1 MKSIR
6 IGNDIRIEWPI
17 VLSGDVSKL
26 QDLDLT
32 VEVRPSA
39 KIIDTHN
46 YADETPDEDK
56 DKRPVFIKT
65 ETTVMMNG
73 GITCR
78 PDIGDGKEHCR
89 PRPCP
94 PHPHRPVPPAPVRLP
109 YHIEDN
115 TLIAMWTADRQFATG
130 DYDIILY
137 AHKNEGGQAVCDQY
151 RFVRLVS
158 HTAQA
163 DAPDDSGIEAVIAMQ
178 PVTLELSGLSAY
190 EVAVVNGFQGT
201 EEEWLQSLKQPAI
214 DAAEQAK
221 KDLEQFKTETK
232 AEVKQDITNLNSNTG
247 VDDYPV
253 FSASEAY
260 SKGKVVNYNG
270 KLYKFTADH
279 AAGAWTGI
287 DVEETDVV
295 EAHLL
300 EVRADIKLNSIRN
313 IDIVWIDD
321 SYYNETLSLISDDI
335 NNVCSSFLK
344 LEKNKLYQLRIS
356 VFSDIYTG
364 VKDSN
369 GNIIQLFHRGV
380 DELYNFSIMSL
391 PNEDCTLYLSTL
403 QKYKNEVILS
413 EVNLDSLCEYINIQS
428 GGGNIY
434 NITNIFPNG
443 GNGEGL
449 YTLSQA
455 INALPRSFIK
465 EGTEIRFL
473 DTASNRKS
481 YIYSGGEISSASNW
495 ADLSNKLAITPKFSL
510 ENKYYDENLN
520 ETDFSSQLSFS
531 KPILLQAGLKY
542 DIFINKTTNSIYCG
556 IKDNNGNIIWKTNSS
571 CVKTICSKSDCYFL
585 ASCTQADNVYIIS
598 EKEKGTK
605 VTTING
611 GYYNDNYSFISDE
624 NYLCYVIYVNPGEVW
639 HIDMSVN
646 GNLHNKVFAV
656 STELDKNKI
665 YNNENGIYDILIEY
679 GVNKLVI
686 NTLKGNYLSYY
697 LSVPL
702 NDSYTKLIDKEYK
715 EYDLSNATKY
725 PNQYWDETLTLQN
738 LSNCNAYKIE
748 VKKGDIYVI
757 DTLLV
762 ADLCIGYKVNNISIK
777 VYRGGDTSV
786 DDFRFKKFIF
796 NYDCTLCITEY
807 NPVKVYKKVEVD
819 EILNELKDTFIPYI
833 NYPSEI
839 VEDKELGYYNNRGEV
854 TTEYMPETYMHSLYK
869 IVHTEGCNIR
879 IYSDAVGITSNNSAI
894 VYFDDE
900 MNVLKQISASSLG
913 ITSPDNTKINYTDFI
928 QGVYFIGIST
938 RNDANS
944 YGILESAVVSTDI
957 DDTSIN
963 VPTSNISDLGNL
975 DISYPEY
982 DYNHIIVYG
991 QSYAQGGGT
1000 VANTSNVDNT
1010 YCLGNTCSANTNKS
1024 TAELQVLG
1032 NAGGQIAI
1040 QCTKSLTML
1049 YNRGRK
1055 DKASFIATN
1064 GGASGQQIENI
1075 SKGTSYYTNLI
1086 NEMTRIKQ
1094 IADEE
1099 SKSVGCVAIIFI
1111 QGESNYIANSGTGNY
1126 TDVKS
1131 EYKYLIKKLK
1141 EDIQNDAV
1149 SIYGQDAKPL
1159 FITYQTGYKWIR
1171 NNNSKLTIT
1180 QAQVELGEELDDV
1193 ILGCPSY
1200 QQTINSTQHPN
1211 GNGYAWI
1218 GELMAKHL
1226 YHAMCKYERYE
1237 TPHPL
1242 NFSVKG
1248 NTITI
1253 GCYVPVPPLVID
1265 THTSEEVKNYGFEVL
1280 SNGEPIN
1287 IDNIIITGNTIRI
1300 NTSVDLSDSVVE
1312 VSYAGLNRNGEGNI
1326 CASDNRYSSYQ
1337 IYADDTSDTLLKY
1350 PVDINGRRI
1359 IGKKLPLQNWL
1370 CNFYKN
1376 IDFHFTK
1383 HILIIKTSDVNIS
1396 NELVNTKDAEVTF
1409 SSSNTNI
1416 ATINQSTGVI
1426 TPLTN
1431 GHSVITAS
1439 MSINGKTWTD
1449 DYLLEID

>member
-6 IGNDIRIEWPI
+6 IGNDIRIVWPI

-26 QDLDLT
+26 KDLDLT
-32 VEVRPSA
+32 VEVRPSK

-46 YADETPDEDK
+46 YADEMPDK
-56 DKRPVFIKT
+56 DNGKRPAFIKT

-158 HTAQA
+158 HTAEA

-321 SYYNETLSLISDDI
+321 SYYNSQLDLIQDEI
-335 NNVCSSFLK
+335 NFVSSAVIDVEPNKVYQVNISFRGDMRIGLK
-344 LEKNKLYQLRIS
+344 DSEGRILKKYSSANDEYYNYSFITPQYGGCKLYLSALTSKRDETILREANLSAVSEYNNIQFGGNTVYDIS
-356 VFSDIYTG
+356 NIFPTGGDGTGKFNFYEAKNAISALYYRVGTVLKFTNTSGVKEKYIYTG
-364 VKDSN
+364 GDVENTSSWIDISK
-369 GNIIQLFHRGV
+369 
-380 DELYNFSIMSL
+380 SIDLIYPLLIASH
-391 PNEDCTLYLSTL
+391 
-403 QKYKNEVILS
+403 KY
-413 EVNLDSLCEYINIQS
+413 
-428 GGGNIY
+428 Y
-434 NITNIFPNG
+434 NINLQ
-443 GNGEGL
+443 EVE
-449 YTLSQA
+449 YT
-455 INALPRSFIK
+455 
-465 EGTEIRFL
+465 
-473 DTASNRKS
+473 SN
-481 YIYSGGEISSASNW
+481 
-495 ADLSNKLAITPKFSL
+495 LAFC
-510 ENKYYDENLN
+510 
-520 ETDFSSQLSFS
+520 ET
-531 KPILLQAGLKY
+531 PILLKANRKY
-542 DIFINKTTNSIYCG
+542 RIVVDKVSNDIYCG
-556 IKDNNGNIIWKTNSS
+556 IVDANSNIIWKTNKSD
-571 CVKTICSKSDCYFL
+571 VKEFISAVDCYFK
-585 ASCTQADNVYIIS
+585 ASCTLEDTIFILSEPIENVDVKISLGYYDNDGVLQEDDTYISHTISVKTGEIYHIEVNNTGSLYTNLIAYS
-598 EKEKGTK
+598 EK
-605 VTTING
+605 
-611 GYYNDNYSFISDE
+611 
-624 NYLCYVIYVNPGEVW
+624 
-639 HIDMSVN
+639 
-646 GNLHNKVFAV
+646 HNK
-656 STELDKNKI
+656 NK
-665 YNNENGIYDILIEY
+665 EYDITD
-679 GVNKLVI
+679 GVCDILVEEGI
-686 NTLKGNYLSYY
+686 NRLCINALKGNYISYRKTVSLNEVYRKLS
-697 LSVPL
+697 
-702 NDSYTKLIDKEYK
+702 DKEYK
-715 EYDLSNATKY
+715 EYDLSNAIKHEG
-725 PNQYWDETLTLQN
+725 QYWNKTLTLQN
-738 LSNCNAYKIE
+738 VPGSNAYEIE
-748 VKKGDIYVI
+748 VKKGDTYVI

-762 ADLCIGYKVNNISIK
+762 ADLYIGYKVNNIPIK
-777 VYRGGDTSV
+777 VYRGRDTSV
-786 DDFRFKKFIF
+786 DDFRFKKFTF
-796 NYDCTLCITEY
+796 NFDCTLCITEY
-807 NPVKVYKKVEVD
+807 NPIKVYKKVETD
-819 EILNELKDTFIPYI
+819 NLLRSIKDDFAPFI

-839 VEDKELGYYNNRGEV
+839 IEDKEQGFYNDSGNV
-854 TTEYMPETYMHSLYK
+854 DISYMPETYMHSLYK
-869 IVHTEGCNIR
+869 VVHPEGCNIR
-879 IYSDAVGITSNNSAI
+879 VYSDAIGVTRSNAGI
-894 VYFDDE
+894 VYFDAD
-900 MNVLKQISASSLG
+900 MNVIKTISASSLG
-913 ITSPDNTKINYTDFI
+913 IKNPTNTEIDYTENIF
-928 QGVYFIGIST
+928 GVYYIGIST
-938 RNDANS
+938 RSDADS
-944 YGILESAVVSTDI
+944 YGILESALLSSSIDSSETNST
-957 DDTSIN
+957 
-963 VPTSNISDLGNL
+963 PTSNISDLGNL
-975 DISYPEY
+975 DIAYPEY

-991 QSYAQGGGT
+991 QSYAQGGGS
-1000 VANTSNVDNT
+1000 VANISNVDNT

-1040 QCTKSLTML
+1040 QCTKSLAML

-1055 DKASFIATN
+1055 DKVSFISTN

-1075 SKGTSYYTNLI
+1075 SKGSSYYTNLV

-1094 IADEE
+1094 LADAE

-1111 QGESNYIANSGTGNY
+1111 QGESNYISNSGDY

-1131 EYKYLIKKLK
+1131 EYKYLINKLK
-1141 EDIQNDAV
+1141 EDIQNDAI
-1149 SIYGQDAKPL
+1149 SIYGQNSKPL
-1159 FITYQTGYKWIR
+1159 FVTYQTGYKWIR
-1171 NNNSKLTIT
+1171 NNNHKMTIT
-1180 QAQVELGEELDDV
+1180 QAQVELGLEFDDV

-1200 QQTINSTQHPN
+1200 QQTINDTQHPN

-1226 YHAMCKYERYE
+1226 YHAFVKYERYD
-1237 TPHPL
+1237 TPHPIS
-1242 NFSVKG
+1242 FSVKDK
-1248 NTITI
+1248 IIEI

-1265 THTSEEVKNYGFEVL
+1265 TFTTEEVTNYGFEVL
-1280 SNGEPIN
+1280 KNGKTVAIKDVSVSGNRIIVTTVEN
-1287 IDNIIITGNTIRI
+1287 IEDGI
-1300 NTSVDLSDSVVE
+1300 VE
-1312 VSYAGLNRNGEGNI
+1312 ISYAGLNRNGEGNI
-1326 CASDNRYSSYQ
+1326 CDSDNRYSSYQ
-1337 IYADDTSDTLLKY
+1337 IYVDDTSDTLLKY